1 MVVSVAL
8 VAVAL
13 AVTLFCGSE
22 VQGLDS
28 AAALPKSG
36 PTPIE
41 RMEPFRGR
49 GDPLGPDELQLGA
62 YVIVI
67 DDINLQG
74 NQFGAEFFLWTRW
87 SGSAKTNPSDRLAV
101 LNAPSDNNI
110 DRFELLDR
118 RQLGGISWSLYKVRC

>member
-13 AVTLFCGSE
+13 AVTLFCGSG

-41 RMEPFRGR
+41 RMEPLRGR
-49 GDPLGPDELQLGA
+49 GDPLGPDELQLGV
-62 YVIVI
+62 YVTVI
-67 DDINLQG
+67 DDINLLG

-87 SGSAKTNPSDRLAV
+87 SGSA
-101 LNAPSDNNI
+101 
-110 DRFELLDR
+110 
-118 RQLGGISWSLYKVRC
+118 